1 MQAIVADSGVGT
13 VGGINASSWAFWQN
27 IVQSAAAPIQGG
39 GAIAPGVTTIESL
52 MLPLWIKLT
61 RGSDTPDLIV
71 MSDDY
76 FAFYEQSQ
84 TSLKRYAPEDNG
96 QGGMVSMKYKTADV
110 FFDSSGGIPAQH
122 AYFLNTDF
130 LEMVVHRDAN
140 MDMPEEL
147 RSVNQDAV
155 VMPMGNFR
163 HVNVSS
169 GQATNEYA
177 SVGQIQNAGF
187 MLLGAGTGTI
197 STSQSITSTGGNITS
212 GSPTLNNQPQVRLQN
227 SNRLMYFFQNTE
239 GTVFGLFDGTSS
251 NIRWQTD
258 PASNFTVTGNI
269 TASSDERLKKD
280 WDSLPDDFV
289 ERLANVLH
297 GSFTRIDTGA
307 RQVGV
312 GARSL
317 RELLPEAVS
326 GDDVLSVAY
335 GNAALVSAIQLAI
348 ELLKLRDRVAA
359 LEGA

>member
-1 MQAIVADSGVGT
+1 
-13 VGGINASSWAFWQN
+13 
-27 IVQSAAAPIQGG
+27 
-39 GAIAPGVTTIESL
+39 